1 MIPLHLYA
9 AFVLATVI
17 LMLIPGPNV
26 SVIVANSVGHGTR
39 YGMLALA
46 GTASAT
52 LVQLTLVGFGMAAVM
67 GALADWFGLI
77 RWAGVA
83 YLIVIGIRQWRAP
96 LPAPGEADARP
107 RSLRAIWLR
116 GLMVA
121 ATNPKTLLFYGAF
134 FPQFVRPDRPAGPQ
148 LALLCAT
155 YILVALSIDSLWAL
169 LAGRA
174 RGWLTRRARL
184 RNRLSGGALIGAGIG
199 LALVHRR

>member
-26 SVIVANSVGHGTR
+26 SVIVANSVSHGTR
-39 YGMLALA
+39 YGLLALA

-52 LVQLTLVGFGMAAVM
+52 LVQLAFVGFGMAAAM
-67 GALADWFGLI
+67 AALAGWFTLI
-77 RWAGVA
+77 RWAGVV
-83 YLIVIGIRQWRAP
+83 YLIVLGIRQWRAAVP
-96 LPAPGEADARP
+96 PAGAPPPPP
-107 RSLRAIWLR
+107 RSRRAIWLR
-116 GLMVA
+116 GVVVA

-134 FPQFVRPDRPAGPQ
+134 FPQFVRPDRPPGPQ
-148 LALLCAT
+148 LALLCVT
-155 YILVALSIDSLWAL
+155 YILVALTIDALWAI

-174 RGWLTRRARL
+174 RGLLVRHGRL
-184 RNRLSGGALIGAGIG
+184 RNRLSGGALVGAGLG

>member
-26 SVIVANSVGHGTR
+26 SVIVANSVSHGTR

-46 GTASAT
+46 GTVSAT

-67 GALADWFGLI
+67 GALAGWFGLI

-83 YLIVIGIRQWRAP
+83 YLVVLGIRQWRAP
-96 LPAPGEADARP
+96 IAPPGEAMRVRAACARSGCAGWWWRRPTQDAAVLRRLLPAIRPP
-107 RSLRAIWLR
+107 RSPARAAV
-116 GLMVA
+116 G
-121 ATNPKTLLFYGAF
+121 
-134 FPQFVRPDRPAGPQ
+134 
-148 LALLCAT
+148 LLCVT
-155 YILVALSIDSLWAL
+155 YIFVALGIDSLWAL

-174 RGWLTRRARL
+174 RGWLMRRARL

>member
-1 MIPLHLYA
+1 VIPLHLYA
-9 AFVLATVI
+9 AFVFATVI

-26 SVIVANSVGHGTR
+26 SVIVANSVSHGTR

-46 GTASAT
+46 GTVSAT

-67 GALADWFGLI
+67 GALAGWFGLI

-83 YLIVIGIRQWRAP
+83 YLIVLGIRQWRAP
-96 LPAPGEADARP
+96 IPAPGHADARP

-116 GLMVA
+116 GVVVA

-155 YILVALSIDSLWAL
+155 YILVALGIDSLWAL

>member
-1 MIPLHLYA
+1 MIPLHLYV

-26 SVIVANSVGHGTR
+26 SVIVANSVSHGTR

-52 LVQLTLVGFGMAAVM
+52 LVQLTLVGFGMAAAM
-67 GALADWFGLI
+67 SALADWFGLI

-83 YLIVIGIRQWRAP
+83 YLIVLGIRQWRAP
-96 LPAPGEADARP
+96 VAAPGEADARP

-116 GLMVA
+116 GLVVA

-134 FPQFVRPDRPAGPQ
+134 FP
-148 LALLCAT
+148 
-155 YILVALSIDSLWAL
+155 
-169 LAGRA
+169 
-174 RGWLTRRARL
+174 
-184 RNRLSGGALIGAGIG
+184 
-199 LALVHRR
+199 

>member
-1 MIPLHLYA
+1 MA
-9 AFVLATVI
+9 AA
-17 LMLIPGPNV
+17 M
-26 SVIVANSVGHGTR
+26 A
-39 YGMLALA
+39 ALA
-46 GTASAT
+46 G
-52 LVQLTLVGFGMAAVM
+52 
-67 GALADWFGLI
+67 WFGLI

-83 YLIVIGIRQWRAP
+83 YLVVLGIRQWRAP
-96 LPAPGEADARP
+96 IPAPGTADARP

-116 GLMVA
+116 GLVVA

-134 FPQFVRPDRPAGPQ
+134 FPQFVRPDRAPAPQ
-148 LALLCAT
+148 LALLCVT
-155 YILVALSIDSLWAL
+155 YVLVALGIDSLWAL